1 MKKKSRIHPVAKYYW
16 QKATTYPLYLVGLI
30 VSVPLTIVINAY
42 LPPII
47 LANVL
52 DKLSTHNFTPNDVL
66 GSFGADLLIYG
77 LLIFTGA
84 ILWRIVDYF
93 MWRLEISVQQNIAE
107 EVFDH
112 LVKQSSNFHANH
124 FGGSLVSANSKLLGG
139 YIRTADT
146 TIFGTYPLIIGLVTV
161 SIILWPRSPQY
172 VIALL
177 AGTVLFITGALLISK
192 PVRKLSAKSAKVES
206 KQTGFLADAIT
217 NIMAI
222 KSFARPNFERKRF
235 HKATTNSK
243 NHMKRFASMHQ
254 VQMNIFAL
262 ISRTMSLTALL
273 VAVVG
278 VVTFN
283 ANIATVFLIFS
294 YTSTIIDQLFAFSN
308 NGLRN
313 YNRAFGDASEMVE
326 ILNQTPEILDPINPE
341 PVKITSG
348 GITFNDVV
356 FTHDGSDN
364 AIFDHLNLK
373 IKHGEKVGLVGHS
386 GSGKSTLVRL
396 LLRFSDIDSGEIA
409 IDGQNIAHIKQDR
422 LHSHIAY
429 VPQEPLLFHRTL
441 ADNIAYGNPDADQ
454 KEIEA
459 VAKMAYAHEFIKDL
473 PEGYQTLVG
482 ERGVKLSGGQR
493 QRVAIARTMIKNAP
507 IIVLD
512 EATSALDSE
521 SEALI
526 QDALWKLMQNKTAIV
541 VAHRLSTIQKMDR
554 IIVLDN
560 GKIIEEG
567 SHNELINKKGKY
579 AELWGR
585 QSGGFIE
592 D

>member
-1 MKKKSRIHPVAKYYW
+1 MKKKSRINPVAKYYW
-16 QKATTYPLYLVGLI
+16 HKATAYPLYLIGLI

-52 DKLSTHNFTPNDVL
+52 DKLSARNFTPNDVL

-84 ILWRIVDYF
+84 IIWRVVDYF

-124 FGGSLVSANSKLLGG
+124 FGGSLVSANNKLLGG

-161 SIILWPRSPQY
+161 SVILWPKSPQY

-177 AGTVLFITGALLISK
+177 AGTIVFIVGALLISR
-192 PVRKLSAKSAKVES
+192 PVRKLSSKSAKAES

-243 NHMKRFASMHQ
+243 NHMSRFASMHQ

-273 VAVVG
+273 VAVIG

-283 ANIATVFLIFS
+283 ANVATVFLIFS

-313 YNRAFGDASEMVE
+313 YNRAFGDASEMVD
-326 ILNQTPEILDPINPE
+326 ILSQTPEILDPIKPE

-348 GITFNDVV
+348 SINFNDVA
-356 FTHDGSDN
+356 FTHDGSDS
-364 AIFDHLNLK
+364 AIFNGLNLK

-409 IDGQNIAHIKQDR
+409 IDGQNIAHIKQDD

-441 ADNIAYGNPDADQ
+441 ADNIAYGNTEADQ

-567 SHNELINKKGKY
+567 SHNELINKNGKY

>member
-1 MKKKSRIHPVAKYYW
+1 MKKPRINPVAKYFW
-16 QKATTYPLYLVGLI
+16 HKITIYPFHLLGI
-30 VSVPLTIVINAY
+30 IIAVPLTIVINNY

-52 DKLSTHNFTPNDVL
+52 AKLSTRSFTPNDVL
-66 GSFGADLLIYG
+66 GSFGTDLLIYG
-77 LLIFTGA
+77 LLIFIGA
-84 ILWRIVDYF
+84 LLWRVVDYF
-93 MWRLEISVQQNIAE
+93 MWRLEISVQQDIAE
-107 EVFDH
+107 EVFDR
-112 LVKQSSNFHANH
+112 LVKQSANFHANH

-146 TIFGTYPLIIGLVTV
+146 TIFGTYPLVIGLITV

-177 AGTVLFITGALLISK
+177 AGTIVFIVGALLISR
-192 PVRKLSAKSAKVES
+192 PVRKLSAKSAKAES

-222 KSFARPNFERKRF
+222 KSFARPNFEKKRF
-235 HKATTNSK
+235 HQATTNTK
-243 NHMKRFASMHQ
+243 KRMQRFANMHQ
-254 VQMNIFAL
+254 VQMNIFAM

-273 VAVVG
+273 VAVIG

-294 YTSTIIDQLFAFSN
+294 YTSNIIDQLFTFSN
-308 NGLRN
+308 SGLRN
-313 YNRAFGDASEMVE
+313 YNRAFGDASEMVN
-326 ILNQTPEILDPINPE
+326 ILSQTPEVLDPIKPE
-341 PVKITSG
+341 PIKISKGEIIFDNIGFKHT
-348 GITFNDVV
+348 
-356 FTHDGSDN
+356 GSDSS
-364 AIFDHLNLK
+364 IFKNLDLH
-373 IKHGEKVGLVGHS
+373 IKQGEKVGLVGHS

-396 LLRFSDIDSGEIA
+396 LLRFGDINAGVIN
-409 IDGQNIAHIKQDR
+409 IDGQNIANIKQDD
-422 LHSHIAY
+422 LHSRIAY

-441 ADNIAYGNPDADQ
+441 AENIGYGNPDASQ
-454 KEIEA
+454 KEIET
-459 VAKMAYAHEFIKDL
+459 VAKMAYAHEFIKSL
-473 PEGYQTLVG
+473 PDGYQTLVG

-512 EATSALDSE
+512 EATSALDSQ

-526 QDALWKLMQNKTAIV
+526 QDALWRLMQNKTAIV

-567 SHNELINKKGKY
+567 SHIELINRQGKY
-579 AELWGR
+579 ADLWSR

>member
-1 MKKKSRIHPVAKYYW
+1 MKKIIKIHPVAKYYW
-16 QKATTYPLYLVGLI
+16 CKARTYPKYLFGILI
-30 VSVPLTIVINAY
+30 VVPLTIIINNY

-52 DKLSTHNFTPNDVL
+52 DRLSTHNFQANNMI
-66 GSFGADLLIYG
+66 GGFGKDILIYG
-77 LLIFTGA
+77 LLLFTGA
-84 ILWRIVDYF
+84 ILWRVVDYF
-93 MWRLEISVQQNIAE
+93 MWRLEINVQQDIAE
-107 EVFDH
+107 EVFNH
-112 LVKQSSNFHANH
+112 LTKQSASFHANH
-124 FGGSLVSANSKLLGG
+124 FGGSLVSANNKLLGS
-139 YIRTADT
+139 YIRFADT
-146 TIFGTYPLIIGLVTV
+146 TIFMTYPLIIGLITV
-161 SIILWPRSPQY
+161 GVILWPKSPLY
-172 VIALL
+172 VISLL
-177 AGTVLFITGALLISK
+177 IGTLVFIAGAVVISK
-192 PVRKLSAKSAKVES
+192 PVRKLSAKSAKAES
-206 KQTGFLADAIT
+206 RQTGFLADAVT

-222 KSFARPNFERKRF
+222 KSFARSKFENRRF
-235 HKATTNSK
+235 HRATNNTRQKMLKFSN
-243 NHMKRFASMHQ
+243 MHR
-254 VQMNIFAL
+254 VQMNIFSFISRAMSLSAL
-262 ISRTMSLTALL
+262 I
-273 VAVVG
+273 VAVIG
-278 VVTFN
+278 VVTFK
-283 ANIATVFLIFS
+283 ANIAVVFLIFS
-294 YTSTIIDQLFAFSN
+294 YTTTIIDQLFTFTN

-313 YNRAFGDASEMVE
+313 YSRAFGDGAEMVG
-326 ILNQTPEILDPINPE
+326 ILSRVPEVLDPKNPE
-341 PVKITSG
+341 PVQITSG
-348 GITFNDVV
+348 NIKFKDITFR
-356 FTHDGSDN
+356 HDGSDS
-364 AIFDHLNLK
+364 AIFNKLNLT

-386 GSGKSTLVRL
+386 GSGKSTLIRL
-396 LLRFSDIDSGEIA
+396 LLRFSDIDSGAIEISN
-409 IDGQNIAHIKQDR
+409 QNIAKIKQDD
-422 LHSHIAY
+422 LHEYIAY

-441 ADNIAYGNPDADQ
+441 AENIAYGNPEASQ

-473 PEGYQTLVG
+473 PDGYNTLVG

-567 SHNELINKKGKY
+567 SHIELINKQGKY
-579 AELWGR
+579 ADLWSR